1 MKSRSKHGIKSSP
14 TGKAATILHKTILVK
29 LNRNLVNEINH
40 LPVNKAKKLHI
51 NVRHNCPLC
60 KHAPPLQT
68 CGLVNQPLFPN
79 EGLQEFMVLRQL
91 GNPLAF
97 LMADYKKLKTWRI
110 PKRNRH
116 NIKDNQ
122 QVKHNSFADLTTNV
136 ISYLV
141 GTDNKNQTQTIV
153 SS

>member
-1 MKSRSKHGIKSSP
+1 MKSPSKHGIKSSP
-14 TGKAATILHKTILVK
+14 TGKVATILHKTILVK

-51 NVRHNCPLC
+51 NVRHQLST
-60 KHAPPLQT
+60 LQT
-68 CGLVNQPLFPN
+68 RPFTTNMRPCEPTIVPN
-79 EGLQEFMVLRQL
+79 KGLQDFMVMRQL

-116 NIKDNQ
+116 NIKNNQ

>member
-1 MKSRSKHGIKSSP
+1 MRPCEP
-14 TGKAATILHKTILVK
+14 TIV
-29 LNRNLVNEINH
+29 
-40 LPVNKAKKLHI
+40 PNK
-51 NVRHNCPLC
+51 
-60 KHAPPLQT
+60 
-68 CGLVNQPLFPN
+68 
-79 EGLQEFMVLRQL
+79 GLQEFMVMRQL

-116 NIKDNQ
+116 NIKNNQ
-122 QVKHNSFADLTTNV
+122 QVKHNNFADLTTNV